1 MEGKND
7 NKCPL
12 CGKDTPEGEM
22 FCHDC
27 QETVRHE
34 YPEEI
39 FNNEEDSP
47 TDETENNAGENI
59 EEESFIKQTESEEP
73 KKKGGRKFIVFFLIA
88 LVVCVIAGSVGSN
101 INKKEKQSKEVETA
115 FWDKCIEEN
124 TTLSYSKYLV
134 HYPEGIF
141 HKEAQNKISELKRI
155 EDSTWIS
162 ISTSSNMDK
171 LYLYLTD
178 YPSTPHKDVIRQRI
192 DSLSWIALSK
202 ENTSDSYQAYLE
214 NIKLGNYD
222 GKYKEEA
229 QKRYD
234 YLNSLVIV
242 EGEELENIKKE
253 IKQLFKLL
261 SEQKY
266 TELQKSMP
274 DTLTDFYGRKGKKV
288 SQITD
293 SLKTDRKK
301 KQIKSIIYTPDTKSI
316 TVIRDMDSIYYT
328 GFPLSKELT
337 FTSRRK
343 KKESTKSTIYI
354 EMNNKKQ
361 LQAVYKEKKKF

>member
-1 MEGKND
+1 MEGKNE

-12 CGKDTPEGEM
+12 CGKDTHEGEM

-34 YPEEI
+34 YPEE
-39 FNNEEDSP
+39 FFQTEENDPIS
-47 TDETENNAGENI
+47 ETENTEEII
-59 EEESFIKQTESEEP
+59 EDDSPITEEP
-73 KKKGGRKFIVFFLIA
+73 KKKKSNKFIAFFLVA
-88 LVVCVIAGSVGSN
+88 LVVCVIAGSIGSN
-101 INKKEKQSKEVETA
+101 ITKKEKQSKEVEAA

-141 HKEAQNKISELKRI
+141 KQEAQNKILELKRT

-162 ISTSSNMDK
+162 ISETNNTDK

-178 YPSTPHKDVIRQRI
+178 YPSTPHKNTIRQRI
-192 DSLSWIALSK
+192 DSLSWIILSK
-202 ENTSDSYQAYLE
+202 ENTADSYQAYLE
-214 NIKLGNYD
+214 NIKLDNYD

-234 YLNSLVIV
+234 YLSSLTIV
-242 EGEELENIKKE
+242 EGEELEIIKKE
-253 IKQLFKLL
+253 IKQVFKLL

-274 DTLTDFYGRKGKKV
+274 DTLTDFYGKKGKKV

-293 SLKTDRKK
+293 SLKTDKKRK
-301 KQIKSIIYTPDTKSI
+301 QLKSIIYTPDTKSI

-328 GFPLSKELT
+328 GFPLGKEFT

-361 LQAVYKEKKKF
+361 IQAVYKEKKKF